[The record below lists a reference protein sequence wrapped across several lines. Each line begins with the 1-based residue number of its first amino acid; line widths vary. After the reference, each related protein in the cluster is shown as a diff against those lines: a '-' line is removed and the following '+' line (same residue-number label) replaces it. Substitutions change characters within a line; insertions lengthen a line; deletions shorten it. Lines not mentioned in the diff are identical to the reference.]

1 MPDRPLVGLIFF
13 ADFAGSDRAV
23 EMPANDSTLEV
34 SHA

>member
-13 ADFAGSDRAV
+13 ADFAGSDRGLDV
-23 EMPANDSTLEV
+23 PVNDLSREI